1 MRTTNFEACKTSYR
15 IVCES
20 LNNVHAR
27 VLRCHVLWEVPLL
40 PCLMMVFFASLWRSS
55 EDVRDVSVVGASR
68 LESWALYFWRVP
80 SRRSDSWT
88 GLKPWVLGDVSNKI
102 ASQPLERI
110 QTRPQSK
117 GNYG

>member
-1 MRTTNFEACKTSYR
+1 
-15 IVCES
+15 
-20 LNNVHAR
+20 
-27 VLRCHVLWEVPLL
+27 
-40 PCLMMVFFASLWRSS
+40 MMVFFASLWRSS